1 MCVEFILTKVIDE
14 MKNIKMNGSKINNAG
29 TTAYY
34 EWLNDIY
41 VKGVI

>member
-14 MKNIKMNGSKINNAG
+14 MNGSKINNAG